1 MENINDRISHS
12 TDYLSNVGIKDY
24 NFMIDGKTFFDQPI
38 NWNFKTC
45 ENIRR
50 IAIGQGDDFTTGYL
64 LDYS

>member
-1 MENINDRISHS
+1 
-12 TDYLSNVGIKDY
+12 
-24 NFMIDGKTFFDQPI
+24 MIDGKTFFDQPI
-38 NWNFKTC
+38 NLNFKTC